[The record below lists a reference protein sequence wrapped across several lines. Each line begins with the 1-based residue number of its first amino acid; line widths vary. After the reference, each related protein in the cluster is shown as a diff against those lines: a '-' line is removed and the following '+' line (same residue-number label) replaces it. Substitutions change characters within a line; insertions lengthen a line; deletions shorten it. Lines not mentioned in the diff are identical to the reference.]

1 MQYKKAKQHKNTA
14 AMSKSFQS
22 FLDVSSL
29 KYEKLQTKF
38 QTIFVINQLFSTLFS
53 LFQFLQTETKTRL
66 SRIKISSFFVS

>member
-29 KYEKLQTKF
+29 KYEKSQTKS
-38 QTIFVINQLFSTLFS
+38 QTIFIISQLFSTLSS
-53 LFQFLQTETKTRL
+53 LF
-66 SRIKISSFFVS
+66 